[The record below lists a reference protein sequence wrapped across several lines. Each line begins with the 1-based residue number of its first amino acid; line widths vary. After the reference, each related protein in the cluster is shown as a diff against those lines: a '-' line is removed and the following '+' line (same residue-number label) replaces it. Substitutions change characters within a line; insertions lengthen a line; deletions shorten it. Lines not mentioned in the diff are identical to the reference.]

1 MDDRSTIL
9 NIRAGNID
17 AYRSIVDAYE
27 SKIHRY
33 IRSRLYDKDQA
44 DDLTQLVFVKFYK
57 SLALFECDRPVL
69 PYLYGIALTELKMFY
84 RSQKKGR
91 VSLDHVDVL
100 ATQESIGSDLE
111 VDEAVREA
119 LSHLTP
125 DQQSAILMHAEG
137 YQYQEIAEKLKK
149 PLNTVR
155 TLIRRAR
162 LAVRSH
168 L

>member
-1 MDDRSTIL
+1 MDDRSAIL
-9 NIRAGNID
+9 NIRAGDID
-17 AYRSIVDAYE
+17 AYRHIVDTYE
-27 SKIHRY
+27 PKIHGY
-33 IRSRLYDKDQA
+33 IRSRLFDKDHA

-69 PYLYGIALTELKMFY
+69 PYLYGIAATELKMFY

-91 VSLDHVDVL
+91 VSFDHADALMTHDTV
-100 ATQESIGSDLE
+100 ESDLE

-119 LSHLTP
+119 LTHLTP
-125 DQQSAILMHAEG
+125 DQRSAILMHADG
-137 YQYQEIAEKLKK
+137 YRYQEIAEKLKK
-149 PLNTVR
+149 PINTIR

-162 LAVRSH
+162 LAIRSH

>member
-1 MDDRSTIL
+1 MNDRSTIL
-9 NIRAGNID
+9 NIRAGD
-17 AYRSIVDAYE
+17 VDEYRHIVDAYE
-27 SKIHRY
+27 SKIHSY
-33 IRSRLYDKDQA
+33 IRSRLFDKDHA

-69 PYLYGIALTELKMFY
+69 PYLYGIAVTELKMFY

-91 VSLDHVDVL
+91 VSLEHADALVTHD
-100 ATQESIGSDLE
+100 SIESDLE

-119 LSHLTP
+119 LAHLTP

-137 YQYQEIAEKLKK
+137 YQYREIAEKLKK
-149 PLNTVR
+149 PINTVR

-162 LAVRSH
+162 LAVRSS